1 MGDLGQTRRSVEF
14 KKIGGKILSDIFF
27 PVQSS
32 KLISKKE
39 GNPFGRVQQKHEI
52 FFFGCWEI
60 GLVCLAVCPG
70 QWLTL
75 LASPP
80 SSLPHFPHFRG

>member
-52 FFFGCWEI
+52 FFFR
-60 GLVCLAVCPG
+60 
-70 QWLTL
+70 L
-75 LASPP
+75 LGNRVSLFGSLPRSVANFVSIPP